1 MTIVIDVLG
10 RIQLQCVVYTIGRNE
25 NRKNL
30 RGNRQ
35 TGSFVEI
42 RRHWCYNN
50 NNNNDN
56 NNNVKNRQ
64 YRLRSTVKSHTGEDG
79 SIYSLPICVP
89 FGKLQTRIMGCAV
102 NVLRSQNNLLLLSAF
117 VHFFY
122 KFNVKRN
129 TNCVSYYNIMYL
141 VSFIL

>member
-42 RRHWCYNN
+42 RRQWRYNNN

-56 NNNVKNRQ
+56 NNNVKIKKKK
-64 YRLRSTVKSHTGEDG
+64 KS
-79 SIYSLPICVP
+79 IPIEIDREKP
-89 FGKLQTRIMGCAV
+89 HGG
-102 NVLRSQNNLLLLSAF
+102 
-117 VHFFY
+117 
-122 KFNVKRN
+122 
-129 TNCVSYYNIMYL
+129 
-141 VSFIL
+141 